1 MAALYEKDVGVGR
14 TAAVSRDVAW
24 ALSDEIRRSAVRHLY
39 KRSMTTAEIAEAL
52 AQDGFDK
59 AKTTIRHHMEI
70 LRKAG
75 IVEVCRIVQV
85 RGMVEKHY
93 TANTRLI
100 GHDAQ
105 DGFDEAYA
113 REIDSAARRMGQILA
128 RLSPRAA
135 RRSGG
140 GGGADPDR
148 EESVLF
154 EIVNRAMTR
163 VLDASAEVEGSDE
176 EAARGARRAG
186 RGRGRS
192 ADGAPRGGG

>member
-1 MAALYEKDVGVGR
+1 MAALYEKDVGICR

-24 ALSDEIRRSAVRHLY
+24 ALSDEIRRSAVRHLC
-39 KRSMTTAEIAEAL
+39 KRPMTTAEIGEAV

-59 AKTTIRHHMEI
+59 ARTTIRHHMEI

-75 IVEVCRIVQV
+75 IIEVCKIVQV

-93 TANTRLI
+93 TANTRLL
-100 GHDAQ
+100 GHGAQ
-105 DGFDEAYA
+105 EDFDEAYA
-113 REIDSAARRMGQILA
+113 REIDLAARRMGQILA
-128 RLSPRAA
+128 RLAPRAA

-140 GGGADPDR
+140 GGGADPDH

-163 VLDASAEVEGSDE
+163 ALE
-176 EAARGARRAG
+176 ARRE
-186 RGRGRS
+186 S
-192 ADGAPRGGG
+192 K

>member
-1 MAALYEKDVGVGR
+1 MAALYEKDVGIGR

-24 ALSDEIRRSAVRHLY
+24 ALSDGIRRSAVRHLY
-39 KRSMTTAEIAEAL
+39 KKSMTTAEIAEAV

-93 TANTRLI
+93 TANTRLL

-135 RRSGG
+135 RGSSE

-163 VLDASAEVEGSDE
+163 AL
-176 EAARGARRAG
+176 EARGRESKEARGARRAG
-186 RGRGRS
+186 RG
-192 ADGAPRGGG
+192 GG